1 MTSSIT
7 SSLVTLTIY
16 FTTNER
22 QKYVKIRVSI
32 QTSVVGNS
40 NSLFKMAK
48 SLIKNLKGSFV
59 VLFFNC

>member
-1 MTSSIT
+1 MN
-7 SSLVTLTIY
+7 V
-16 FTTNER
+16 

-32 QTSVVGNS
+32 KTSVVGNS

-59 VLFFNC
+59 VLVFC